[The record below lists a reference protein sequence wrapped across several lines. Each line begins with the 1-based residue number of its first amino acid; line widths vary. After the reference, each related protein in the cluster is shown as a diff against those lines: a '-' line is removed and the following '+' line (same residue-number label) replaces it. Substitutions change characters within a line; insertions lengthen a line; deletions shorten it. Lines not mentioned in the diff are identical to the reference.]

1 MIHGILEIEG
11 VPFPQRLLNCR
22 LGPGL
27 LGIEGGGNSGL
38 AASGERRSGGCEAVL
53 NFYVSRPRSLAIQS
67 FMYGGQ

>member
-1 MIHGILEIEG
+1 
-11 VPFPQRLLNCR
+11 V
-22 LGPGL
+22 

-38 AASGERRSGGCEAVL
+38 AASSEKRSGGCEAVL